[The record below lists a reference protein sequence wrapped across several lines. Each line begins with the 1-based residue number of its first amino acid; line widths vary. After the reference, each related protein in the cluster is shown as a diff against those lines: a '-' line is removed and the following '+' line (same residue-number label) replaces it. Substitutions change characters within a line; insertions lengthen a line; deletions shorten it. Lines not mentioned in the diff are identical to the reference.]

1 MPSLTLD
8 SPELAEEYDI
18 AGVRQLEYG
27 KILVAD
33 LKIGEGHL
41 VLDVGCGTGLLG
53 AYVSELVGTTGKV
66 VGDGPLALRV
76 ERANRKAVPRFT
88 AQVGHAEDLSAFAD
102 QSFDVVYL
110 SSVFHWLPDQARAL
124 REIRRVLKPGGRL
137 GFTTGDKAHPHAAE
151 VVRRR
156 ALQTAGLNDHASAT
170 VTVRNTVSVEDI
182 RALFRETRYRERQIL
197 SRTFLDRFGS
207 AGARCCPSC
216 ERPRSATTGA
226 KLSSH
231 QLERVLSA
239 LEQELALYRDG
250 DVFRLERYLLYA
262 LADRDDF

>member
-1 MPSLTLD
+1 
-8 SPELAEEYDI
+8 
-18 AGVRQLEYG
+18 
-27 KILVAD
+27 
-33 LKIGEGHL
+33 

-66 VGDGPLALRV
+66 VGVDPLTLRV

-102 QSFDVVYL
+102 QSFDAVYL

-207 AGARCCPSC
+207 AREVLSFMRASSFGNHF
-216 ERPRSATTGA
+216 A

-250 DVFRLERYLLYA
+250 DVFRLQRYLLYA

>member
-66 VGDGPLALRV
+66 VGVDPLPLRV

-110 SSVFHWLPDQARAL
+110 SSVFHWLPDQSRAL

-137 GFTTGDKAHPHAAE
+137 GFTTGDKTHPHAAE
-151 VVRRR
+151 VVRGR

-170 VTVRNTVSVEDI
+170 VSVRNTVSVEDI

-207 AGARCCPSC
+207 AREVLSFMRASSFGNHF
-216 ERPRSATTGA
+216 A

-250 DVFRLERYLLYA
+250 DVFQLERYLLYA

>member
-66 VGDGPLALRV
+66 VGVDPLTLRV

-207 AGARCCPSC
+207 AREVLSFMRASSFGNHF
-216 ERPRSATTGA
+216 A

-250 DVFRLERYLLYA
+250 DVFRLQRYLLYA